1 MLFRDLG
8 SLRVPP
14 FVAFFMSLILFVLGL
29 LMLHWREQDEQK
41 PRRSAAAA
49 AAGPVAVPDPDE
61 PELTKV

>member
-14 FVAFFMSLILFVLGL
+14 FVAFAMSTILFILGL
-29 LMLHWREQDEQK
+29 LGLHWRERDEQ
-41 PRRSAAAA
+41 RLEEERAAA